1 MSKMHVDVQDGSMS
15 DQTQDRTPADLA
27 TDLRSAMRL
36 TEISKHYD
44 GVAALTDVS
53 LTIRPGEV
61 HALLG
66 ENGAGKSTL
75 MGVATGS
82 VLPDGGTIEVDGEPI
97 DSLTPARATQLGIAI
112 VHQHPAVLPD
122 MTVAENIRV
131 AVQADRLGGRRAAES
146 TMRQVLDDVGST
158 AHLEDRVDSLS
169 VAQRHLLELAK
180 AMLVKPTILIL
191 DEPTAPLGPESVDRL
206 FAWVRRAAER
216 GTAVVYITHRL
227 AEVREL
233 AQRVTV
239 LRDGRVRGTAEVDTI
254 TDDELLALI
263 VGRQLEYTFPPKR
276 PDVVDAEEF
285 LTVEGLSG
293 KGFNDVSFTASRGEV
308 LGISG
313 IVGNGQSDLLRALNG
328 LEPFTGTVRIGAKDH
343 TAKQLAHATA
353 YLPADRHVEGL
364 MMTLSVR
371 ENAALAALGR
381 FRKGWLL
388 DRGAEVE
395 TVGAELKDLAVKTAS
410 QETEVSA
417 LSGGNQQKVVL
428 ARALLSRPKLLVAD
442 EPTQGVDVGAR
453 AEIYR
458 ILREVSDSGVP
469 VVVASSD
476 AKELEGLCDRVIVMS
491 RGSVVNTFA
500 GADVTESNLIDA
512 AVRAT
517 SRTKSKDRAVASTS
531 ATGSTRVGRFL
542 QGDYAPVLILAL
554 VMIALGGYIYAQNPR
569 FLSAFNITSVTMS
582 CAALGFIA
590 LGQTVALLSGG
601 IDLSVGPLAGFVVV
615 IGSFFLVNGKS
626 PAFMALGIVLMVLA
640 SAGVGAVNGS
650 LIRYAKFTPVAATLA
665 AYIALQGLSL
675 LLRSAPGGNIA
686 DGVTAFLQLGVGPV
700 PNVFILLVIAA
711 VVMECLLRYSGWG
724 RRLRAVGSDEGSAR
738 RVGVKVDRTVVLGY
752 VVASLFVFLG
762 SVVLLVQLGIGDPTQ
777 GVGYTLSSITAVVLG
792 GTSLLGGRGTFIGT
806 LLGAGLIIELLN
818 ATVFLDLSQTWQYL
832 FQGGLIVAAAVIYG
846 RVRGARASV

>member
-1 MSKMHVDVQDGSMS
+1 MS
-15 DQTQDRTPADLA
+15 DQTQDRTPVDLA
-27 TDLRSAMRL
+27 IDPRSAMRL

-82 VLPDGGTIEVDGEPI
+82 VPPDGGTIEVDGEPI
-97 DSLTPARATQLGIAI
+97 DSLTPARATRLGIAI
-112 VHQHPAVLPD
+112 VHQHPAVMPD

-131 AVQADRLGGRRAAES
+131 AVQADHLGGRKAAEA

-180 AMLVKPTILIL
+180 AMLAKPSILIL

-206 FAWVRRAAER
+206 FAWVKRAADR

-233 AQRVTV
+233 AQQVTV
-239 LRDGRVRGTAEVDTI
+239 LRDGRVRGTAEVDNI

-276 PDVVDAEEF
+276 PDALDAPEF
-285 LTVEGLSG
+285 LTVENLSG
-293 KGFNDVSFTASRGEV
+293 KGFHDVSFTASRGEV

-328 LEPFTGTVRIGAKDH
+328 LEPFTGTVKIGDKDH
-343 TAKQLAHATA
+343 TTKQLAHATA

-371 ENAALAALGR
+371 ENAALTALGR

-388 DRGAEVE
+388 DRGAEVS

-428 ARALLSRPKLLVAD
+428 ARALLSQPRLLVAD

-491 RGSVVNTFA
+491 RGGVVNTFA
-500 GADVTESNLIDA
+500 GPDVTESNLIDA

-517 SRTKSKDRAVASTS
+517 SRTKSKDRQGVATS
-531 ATGSTRVGRFL
+531 STRTSRFL

-569 FLSAFNITSVTMS
+569 FLSTFNITAVTMS

-626 PAFMALGIVLMVLA
+626 PMFMALGIVLMVLT
-640 SAGVGAVNGS
+640 SAGVGAINGS

-665 AYIALQGLSL
+665 AYIGLQGLSL

-700 PNVFILLVIAA
+700 PNVFILLVVATIA
-711 VVMECLLRYSGWG
+711 MELLLRYSGWG

-792 GTSLLGGRGTFIGT
+792 GTSLLGGRGTFVGT
-806 LLGAGLIIELLN
+806 LLGAGLIVELLN

-846 RVRGARASV
+846 RVRGARASI